1 VVPVLTLQQLRTFCA
16 VLEERSFNKAAERLY
31 TTQPS
36 VSQQIAALEQYFGVK
51 LFKRVGKHF
60 RITPDGYQL
69 YKLAAQVLEIVDCM
83 PLQLQKLR
91 DLACGSLNIGA
102 STLTGSYVLPAVLRT
117 FQEKYPGVEISLHT
131 GFAFEMINAVKKNE
145 VDIALVGEDPTWKGD
160 PELEVRPLG
169 KDSLSLILWPEHP
182 LATRTHLSA
191 SDLAS
196 EVFIQSRQG
205 SAMRSMVERYMSS
218 SGIQPRRQI
227 SMGNLEAVKRAVEQ
241 HLGVAIVST
250 VSIQR
255 ECQDGSL
262 VRINL
267 EGLDKVQRDFL
278 LIWPRARELSTAE
291 MVIAELVE
299 EYLKTLPRK

>member
-1 VVPVLTLQQLRTFCA
+1 MLTLQQLRTFCT
-16 VLEERSFNKAAERLY
+16 VLEERSFNKAAEKLY
-31 TTQPS
+31 MTQPS
-36 VSQQIAALEQYFGVK
+36 VSQQIAALEQYFGAK
-51 LFKRVGKHF
+51 LFNRVGKHF
-60 RITPDGYQL
+60 RITPEGYQL
-69 YKLAAQVLEIVDCM
+69 YKLASQVLGIVDSM
-83 PLQLQKLR
+83 PVQLKKLR

-102 STLTGSYVLPAVLRT
+102 STLTGSYVLPAVLRI
-117 FQEKYPGVEISLHT
+117 FQEKYPGVEMSLHT
-131 GFAFEMINAVKKNE
+131 GFAFEMINAVKRNE

-160 PELEVRPLG
+160 PELEVRPVG

-182 LATRTHLSA
+182 LAAKPHLSVG
-191 SDLAS
+191 DLAS

-205 SAMRSMVERYMSS
+205 SAMRSMVEQYMSS
-218 SGIQPRRQI
+218 AGIHPRRQI

-262 VRINL
+262 VRVNL

-278 LIWPRARELSTAE
+278 LIWPRARELSPAE
-291 MVIAELVE
+291 MVMCELVE
-299 EYLKTLPRK
+299 EYLKELE